1 MINKLY
7 EKIKNFIKNNY
18 KFLIVMLV
26 IILLFYVEL
35 PFMIYKSG
43 GTIDLKKRLEIE
55 TSYREDGKL
64 QMSYVSAL
72 KGTPAFILL
81 SFILPDWDLY
91 PLEEITN
98 EGNYDDVITLG
109 KVYLKDGINNAKIA
123 AFQEAGE
130 EVKITKTINTVAF
143 LSDEAETNIKIGD
156 EIISVNGTKTSNLDE
171 LRAYIN
177 TLKEN
182 EKVKVKV
189 KHDDK
194 EYERYAIVYKEKD
207 DSLKIGVAFSETY
220 EYKTEIPVSVKMKDN
235 ESGSSGGLMM
245 SLAIYNA
252 LTKEDITHG
261 LNIVGT
267 GAITS
272 DGVVEEIDGV
282 KYKVLGAEK
291 NHADIF
297 LCPEENYDE
306 AVNIKKKR
314 NLKIEIVKVKTLKE
328 AIEYLNSK

>member
-55 TSYREDGKL
+55 TSYKEDGKL

-156 EIISVNGTKTSNLDE
+156 EILKVNDQDINSLDDVKEIINNLEVNDTVSIKV
-171 LRAYIN
+171 IN
-177 TLKEN
+177 N
-182 EKVKVKV
+182 G
-189 KHDDK
+189 K
-194 EYERYAIVYKEKD
+194 EYVRKAKVYEASD
-207 DSLKIGVAFSETY
+207 GTLKIGISFLTSY
-220 EYKTEIPVSVKMKDN
+220 EYETSIPLEIKMKNN

-252 LTKEDITHG
+252 ITKKDITKG

-267 GAITS
+267 GTIAV
-272 DGVVEEIDGV
+272 DGTVGEIGGV
-282 KYKVLGAEK
+282 KYKVLGASK

-297 LCPEENYDE
+297 FCPMENLEEAEDVKE
-306 AVNIKKKR
+306 KR
-314 NLKIEIVKVKTLKE
+314 NLSLEIVGVSTLHE
-328 AIEYLNSK
+328 AIEYLNNR